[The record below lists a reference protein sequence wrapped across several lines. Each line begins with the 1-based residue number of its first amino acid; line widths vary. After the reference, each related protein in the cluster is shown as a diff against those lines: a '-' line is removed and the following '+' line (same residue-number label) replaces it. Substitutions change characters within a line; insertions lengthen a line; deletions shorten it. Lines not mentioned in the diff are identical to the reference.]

1 MFEKFTKPARFAVI
15 DAAQIAQGSG
25 NKRVDSRHLLL
36 ALIRSEAKVRA
47 ALTAVG
53 AEVDAV
59 DKHLTAGIE
68 NSELD
73 AEALAAIGIDLS
85 VVQQRVNEQFGENA
99 WEAAGADKRSK
110 KQPRFSA
117 DAKDALKAGLS
128 ESMKHEGREIETRHL
143 ALGILGVTGP
153 GADSLEEAGIDVRA
167 LRQQLA
173 GR

>member
-36 ALIRSEAKVRA
+36 ALVRSDAKVRA

-59 DKHLTAGIE
+59 DKHLTAGVE
-68 NSELD
+68 NNELD
-73 AEALAAIGIDLS
+73 AEALAAIGIDLFE
-85 VVQQRVNEQFGENA
+85 VKRRVNEQFGEDA
-99 WEAAGADKRSK
+99 WQAAGGAKRSK
-110 KQPRFSA
+110 KQPRFSP
-117 DAKDALKAGLS
+117 DAKDALKAGLL
-128 ESMKHEGREIETRHL
+128 ESMKDEGREIAASHL

-153 GADSLEEAGIDVRA
+153 GSDSLEEAGIDVRA
-167 LRQQLA
+167 LREQLA

>member
-1 MFEKFTKPARFAVI
+1 MFEKFTKPARFAII
-15 DAAQIAQGSG
+15 DAAQIAQASG

-36 ALIRSEAKVRA
+36 ALVRSDAKVRA

-53 AEVDAV
+53 GEVDAV
-59 DKHLTAGIE
+59 DKYLTAGVE

-85 VVQQRVNEQFGENA
+85 AVQQRVNEQFGENA
-99 WEAAGADKRSK
+99 WDAAGADQRSK

-128 ESMKHEGREIETRHL
+128 ESMKHR
-143 ALGILGVTGP
+143 
-153 GADSLEEAGIDVRA
+153 SEERRVGNEWRW
-167 LRQQLA
+167 
-173 GR
+173 